1 LQGTNFIYSYINKMQ
16 IFLIYFWKVSRYY
29 KDLVIFHNEGD
40 PAVIMKY
47 INPIE
52 AKLID
57 SASGIHIKFR
67 LAGVIIFNYLKI
79 CF

>member
-1 LQGTNFIYSYINKMQ
+1 
-16 IFLIYFWKVSRYY
+16 
-29 KDLVIFHNEGD
+29 
-40 PAVIMKY
+40 MKY